1 MHIFWLMTWQP
12 TQKCTYVVFPPPNL
26 RLPAFTQSGESLAAE
41 QTSLWYIQRTAN
53 SLGLRLFYCYTE
65 VGWTPKLRN
74 HSPIYQGINLA
85 YNIFCL
91 PFSSNREDGL
101 TSLSYFMYIQIF
113 KNYFHLPFFNCSA
126 QVSIFF
132 QIAKYSNV

>member
-1 MHIFWLMTWQP
+1 M
-12 TQKCTYVVFPPPNL
+12 FPPPNL

-41 QTSLWYIQRTAN
+41 QTSL
-53 SLGLRLFYCYTE
+53 LVYTE
-65 VGWTPKLRN
+65 NSQFPWTKTFLLLHRGGVNSKAEKSLTYVPLKN
-74 HSPIYQGINLA
+74 KGINLA